1 MDWSRVPVFLE
12 VVEQGSFTLAAKRL
26 GAPKS
31 TVSRSVSALE
41 RELGAQ
47 LLQRTT
53 RALELTEAGRGFYER
68 AKAARAALDEAQAE
82 AVQASDEATGLVR
95 LSVPHDAWPMAEL
108 LARFSVLHPQVS
120 IELLVTNR
128 HVNLVEES
136 VDLALRAGRLEDSSL
151 VSRTVGPSDLALF
164 AAPEYLGKH
173 PAPRTVDQLH
183 EHEFVL
189 FRGRQGKQR
198 LRLKGPRGSEKEVTV
213 RGRFNV
219 DDLAFVR
226 ALVLEGHGIGALPL
240 FLSGCVHETP
250 LQPVLPGWSLGGGG
264 VHIVMPAAK
273 YVPARVR
280 LLADFLFEHFKV
292 RCTKHGTG
300 SRR

>member
-1 MDWSRVPVFLE
+1 MDWSRVPVFLK
-12 VVEQGSFTLAAKRL
+12 VVDQGSFTLAAKAL
-26 GAPKS
+26 GIPKS
-31 TVSRSVSALE
+31 TVSRNVTALE

-68 AKAARAALDEAQAE
+68 AKSARAALDEAQAE

-108 LARFSVLHPQVS
+108 LARFSALHPKVI

-128 HVNLVEES
+128 HVNLIEEG

-151 VSRTVGPSDLALF
+151 VSRTIGPSDLALF
-164 AAPEYLGKH
+164 ASPEYLLEH
-173 PAPRTVDQLH
+173 PAPRTVHQLG

-198 LRLKGPRGSEKEVTV
+198 LRLKDKRGSEKDVTV
-213 RGRFNV
+213 HGRLNV
-219 DDLAFVR
+219 DDLGFVR
-226 ALVLEGHGIGALPL
+226 ALVLQGHGIGTLP
-240 FLSGCVHETP
+240 SIYGHESK
-250 LQPVLPGWSLGGGG
+250 LQPVLPGWTIGGGG
-264 VHIVMPAAK
+264 VHLVMPASK

-292 RCTKHGTG
+292 KCVAHKPG